1 MVPHFTD
8 ELQSAATLPRIG
20 EIVRRSA
27 RQVAGADGA
36 TFVLRDGEL
45 CFYADE
51 DAIAPL
57 WKGQRFPMTECISG
71 WAMLNRQTVTVPDI
85 EQDDRIPWAAY
96 RPTFVRSLIMTPI
109 DRKEPVGA
117 IGAYWA
123 SAGAP
128 QPAAADALE
137 TLAAAAAAAIE
148 RVGLDEAP
156 WAPNFGVPGASVRR
170 SPDPPPARRD
180 GARATSA
187 GLLLY
192 R

>member
-85 EQDDRIPWAAY
+85 EHDDRVPLAAY
-96 RPTFVRSLIMTPI
+96 RPTFVRSLTMTPI
-109 DRKEPVGA
+109 NREQPVGA

-123 SAGAP
+123 GVGAR
-128 QPAAADALE
+128 QGDGTDALE
-137 TLAAAAAAAIE
+137 SLAAAAAAAID
-148 RVGLDEAP
+148 RVGLAD
-156 WAPNFGVPGASVRR
+156 
-170 SPDPPPARRD
+170 
-180 GARATSA
+180 
-187 GLLLY
+187 
-192 R
+192 